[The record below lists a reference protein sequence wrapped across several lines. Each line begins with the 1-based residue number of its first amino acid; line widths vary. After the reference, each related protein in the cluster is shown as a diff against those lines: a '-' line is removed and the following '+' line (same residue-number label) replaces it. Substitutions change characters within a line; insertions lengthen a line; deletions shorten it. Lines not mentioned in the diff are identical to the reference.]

1 MRQKAH
7 DDQTDHGQG
16 KRRQHGIELRQLRG
30 HVVRNELLKQLTRAE
45 PDGAPAAPFDGG
57 PIEERPRGGAIGD
70 PNRELAQRMAPQ
82 EFAPIKQLGQEL
94 TFTIV
99 VPDHRP
105 SLNIPLQGPGAYK
118 ITIERRE

>member
-1 MRQKAH
+1 MAH
-7 DDQTDHGQG
+7 VPNPGDWNSPGDASRTVAPPEPPSPDPDP
-16 KRRQHGIELRQLRG
+16 
-30 HVVRNELLKQLTRAE
+30 ELLKQLTRAE